1 MTKVWLVLQKEMR
14 ELLPQRVLLLSVSI
28 IPILLVVMSGIL
40 LVYPVKGARLPAA
53 SSDPSLSNLS
63 PFQLQQAFI
72 GVEFRV
78 VLLFQALI
86 IPAIIAAYSIVGE
99 KNNRTLEPLLAA
111 PVRTWQLLL
120 AKVLAALLPAVAV
133 TWASSAIFTGEI
145 FALTSP
151 AVSRLV
157 ITPGWLAAVV
167 VTVPVMVLIPIA
179 LAVMISSRVNDPR
192 AASQLSSLLFIVLLV
207 VFEISGTSLV
217 LSLTFTLIMTA
228 VLGAIGFVLLVAA
241 TRIFQR
247 ETILTRWS

>member
-1 MTKVWLVLQKEMR
+1 MTKVWLVLQKELR

-40 LVYPVKGARLPAA
+40 LVYPVKGARLPAS
-53 SSDPSLSNLS
+53 SSDPLLANLS
-63 PFQLQQAFI
+63 PSELQQAFI

-145 FALTSP
+145 FALTSQ

-228 VLGAIGFVLLVAA
+228 ELGAIGFVLLVVA